1 MSSSRAS
8 HTFDKFVPE
17 PERYEFRAGSIH
29 RFELQR
35 REFFKLL
42 GAGVAVFAVASQARA
57 LQETTP
63 APAFHS
69 EEIPSEIS
77 AWLHIGEDGK
87 ITALTGKV
95 EVGQNIRTSLA
106 QTVADELHVAFEN
119 VSMITGDTSI
129 VPFDAGTFGSR
140 TTATITP
147 ELRRM
152 AAATRGLLLELAA
165 KQWKLPVEQLAVHD
179 GRVVD
184 AAGHRS
190 VSYADLARGK
200 ALAQKVASQAQTSPA
215 SDWEVAGRPIAKVG
229 ARDFVTGRH
238 LYTPDLRPAGL
249 QHGKVLRPPSMS
261 ATVTSC
267 DLSEAQKMP
276 GVTVFRD
283 GDFIAAAAPTTTA
296 AQDALDA
303 VVVKWRE
310 IPQPD
315 GKDLFTILK
324 RNAPATVEDKY
335 RKHAG
340 SLSDAFASADQILN
354 GTYTTAYI
362 AHAPLEPRAAVAEW
376 KGDQLT
382 VSTGTQRPFSARDEL
397 AAAFHIP
404 ETNVRVIVPDTGSA
418 YGGKH
423 SGDAA
428 LEAARIAKAAAKPV
442 KVVWTREEEF
452 SWAYFRPAALIEVK
466 SGINKDGKVIAW
478 DFHNYNSGV
487 SAIETPYAVANYQTA
502 FHLVHSPLRQGS
514 YRGLAATANI
524 FARETHMDELAQ
536 LAKAEPLEFRMRN
549 LLDPRLRAVLE
560 AGAKAF
566 AWPGKK
572 VRSGQGFGVA
582 AGNEKGGY
590 VATFVEIMTNSNP
603 REVRVVRVVN
613 AYECGAIVNPD
624 GLRNQVVGGV
634 IQGLGGALFEEIEY
648 GNGRIKNPHF
658 SSYRLP
664 RFRDIPAIEAVLIDR
679 KDIPSAGA
687 GETPLL
693 GIAPAIGNAIF
704 DATGIRLRSLPLV
717 AKGLPS

>member
-1 MSSSRAS
+1 MSDAME
-8 HTFDKFVPE
+8 KFVPE
-17 PERYEFRAGSIH
+17 PERYEFRADPIH

-35 REFFKLL
+35 RDFFKLL

-63 APAFHS
+63 APAFHP
-69 EEIPSEIS
+69 EGIPSEIS

-152 AAATRGLLLELAA
+152 AAATRGLLIELAA
-165 KQWKLPVEQLAVHD
+165 NEWNLPVDRLVVRD

-184 AAGHRS
+184 TAGRRS

-200 ALAQKVASQAQTSPA
+200 ALAQRVSSEVQTSPA
-215 SDWEVAGRPIAKVG
+215 SDWRVAGQPIPKVG

-238 LYTPDLRPAGL
+238 MYTPDLRPVGL
-249 QHGKVLRPPSMS
+249 QYGKVLRPPSMS

-267 DLSEAQKMP
+267 DLSEAKKID

-283 GDFIAAAAPTTTA
+283 GDFIAAAAPTTTT

-310 IPQPD
+310 IPQPASE
-315 GKDLFTILK
+315 DLFASLK
-324 RNAPATVEDKY
+324 RNAPTTVEGKY
-335 RKHAG
+335 RKQAG
-340 SLSDAFASADQILN
+340 SLNEAFANADQILN

-362 AHAPLEPRAAVAEW
+362 AHAPLEPRAALAEW

-382 VSTGTQRPFSARDEL
+382 VSTGTQRPFSVRDEL

-404 ETNVRVIVPDTGSA
+404 EANVRVIVPDTGSA

-428 LEAARIAKAAAKPV
+428 VEAARIAKAAGKPV
-442 KVVWTREEEF
+442 KLVWTREEEF
-452 SWAYFRPAALIEVK
+452 SWAYFRPAALIEIK
-466 SGINKDGKVIAW
+466 SGISKDGKVIAW

-487 SAIETPYAVANYQTA
+487 SAIETPYDVPNYQTV
-502 FHLVHSPLRQGS
+502 FHLVPSPLRQGS

-536 LAKAEPLEFRMRN
+536 MAKTEPLEFRMRN
-549 LLDPRLRAVLE
+549 LSDPRLRAVLE
-560 AGAKAF
+560 VGAKAF

-572 VRSGQGFGVA
+572 MRSGQGFGVA
-582 AGNEKGGY
+582 TGDEKGGY
-590 VATFVEIMTNSNP
+590 VATFVEVMTNSSSG
-603 REVRVVRVVN
+603 EVRVVRVVN

-634 IQGLGGALFEEIEY
+634 IQGLGGALFEKIEY
-648 GNGRIKNPHF
+648 GNGRIENPHF
-658 SSYRLP
+658 ASYRLP
-664 RFRDIPAIEAVLIDR
+664 RFRDIPDIEALLIDR
-679 KDIPSAGA
+679 KDIPPAGA

-693 GIAPAIGNAIF
+693 AIAPAIGNAIF

-717 AKGLPS
+717 PKGLPS